1 MVIDKETGR
10 GCAWSITSKTITRQ
24 LIADGIVGKTLFS
37 KPRKDGY
44 SLTLTCKDNCGEIY
58 VIGQRSQTLVP
69 EPLWVPS
76 FIDEGT
82 WKRAA
87 SQFQSY
93 TSLAR
98 NIENFLIPIM
108 DEYLKEIPD
117 TKLVAMTKEF
127 LTGHGIIGT
136 PIRQISGDTYYFNE
150 KEIYSLDKGSQ
161 LFPYDTR
168 LDFYLFK
175 VRYETC
181 FDMRVWFKAASQ
193 FKVGMTLEECVYIFL
208 ETKIV
213 RHAPQEQ
220 SPFDR
225 LVQIIGRPE
234 YERVPENQDDSTF
247 DRIRVTVGLS
257 RYLYPSWEDLRSE
270 VKKYLHEIYQRSLQ
284 RIAADRRFKRY
295 GVPINFIKLS
305 NATLLR
311 NFSIELIF
319 ELKSRPSSASEKTN
333 KGGNQT

>member
-44 SLTLTCKDNCGEIY
+44 SLILTCKDNCGEIY
-58 VIGQRSQTLVP
+58 VTGQRSQTLVP

-87 SQFQSY
+87 SRFQSY

-98 NIENFLIPIM
+98 NVENFLIPIM
-108 DEYLKEIPD
+108 DEYLKDIPD

-127 LTGHGIIGT
+127 LIEHGIIGT
-136 PIRQISGDTYYFNE
+136 PIRQISGDTYYFNG

-181 FDMRVWFKAASQ
+181 FDMRV
-193 FKVGMTLEECVYIFL
+193 
-208 ETKIV
+208 
-213 RHAPQEQ
+213 
-220 SPFDR
+220 
-225 LVQIIGRPE
+225 
-234 YERVPENQDDSTF
+234 
-247 DRIRVTVGLS
+247 
-257 RYLYPSWEDLRSE
+257 
-270 VKKYLHEIYQRSLQ
+270 
-284 RIAADRRFKRY
+284 
-295 GVPINFIKLS
+295 
-305 NATLLR
+305 
-311 NFSIELIF
+311 
-319 ELKSRPSSASEKTN
+319 
-333 KGGNQT
+333 